1 MNKYEI
7 KIPMCLVGVVNAK
20 NKRDAIEIA
29 LNDFDVKNTT
39 CEFWDIVEPQA
50 SEIKK
55 SEYDTVKDILIK
67 HDVLHK
73 DIDQLDDPI
82 LMQDLYEHFQ
92 EQMPYGTQK
101 ARTGDPD
108 EFIYD
113 ALENLELPLGEQ
125 QL

>member
-1 MNKYEI
+1 MNEEYE
-7 KIPMCLVGVVNAK
+7 VV
-20 NKRDAIEIA
+20 
-29 LNDFDVKNTT
+29 
-39 CEFWDIVEPQA
+39 
-50 SEIKK
+50 KK
-55 SEYDTVKDILIK
+55 ILIK
-67 HDVLHK
+67 HNALHL
-73 DIDQLDDPI
+73 DIDQLDDSD
-82 LMQDLYEHFQ
+82 LMFDLYGHFQ

>member
-1 MNKYEI
+1 MAKIYDEYE
-7 KIPMCLVGVVNAK
+7 
-20 NKRDAIEIA
+20 E
-29 LNDFDVKNTT
+29 VK
-39 CEFWDIVEPQA
+39 
-50 SEIKK
+50 K
-55 SEYDTVKDILIK
+55 ILIK

-73 DIDQLDDPI
+73 DIDQLDDEK
-82 LMQDLYEHFQ
+82 LMLDLFMHFQ
-92 EQMPYGTQK
+92 EEMPYGTQK

>member
-1 MNKYEI
+1 MNKI
-7 KIPMCLVGVVNAK
+7 I
-20 NKRDAIEIA
+20 
-29 LNDFDVKNTT
+29 
-39 CEFWDIVEPQA
+39 
-50 SEIKK
+50 
-55 SEYDTVKDILIK
+55 SEYDEVKKILIK

-73 DIDQLDDPI
+73 DIDQLDDEV
-82 LMQDLYEHFQ
+82 LMQDLYTHFQ

-113 ALENLELPLGEQ
+113 ALENLGLPLGEQ